1 MIKRT
6 LILWLFGSIIL
17 SSAASSLSDA
27 SVQNNQECAEN
38 SQYFQKVDS
47 FLDSLNDK
55 TKRTEC
61 VRDITRTVEEKIFN
75 FTQIKHFIFY
85 ILKLFIIVLL
95 YFVLKRVGLKI
106 TSYHIDLLH
115 KRQQQNISK
124 NIDVSE
130 NLSIIET
137 FTTLFTS
144 IFTWILRIIFTL
156 MFMTALGINV
166 SPLIYGVSFLGLGIS
181 FASQSVI
188 KDFINGILIV
198 MDGSIAVG
206 EIIETGSHKGVVEQ
220 ITLRSLSLRYNSGA
234 LVVIP
239 FSEVSDVINYSRT
252 FSKVRAEF
260 IISANQDM
268 TPVRAALNDA
278 FEDFKKVYGSMVL
291 ENTLYSGI
299 SHATEHGSHVYAI
312 FKAKPD
318 PLSRLKS
325 FFHTCIHEQMMKH
338 NIQRIDGGNEY
349 LVLPSSSLPAG

>member
-1 MIKRT
+1 MLMLWFLCSIT
-6 LILWLFGSIIL
+6 LA
-17 SSAASSLSDA
+17 SAASSVSD
-27 SVQNNQECAEN
+27 SSIQHNSEPSEN

-61 VRDITRTVEEKIFN
+61 VREITRTVEENFFN
-75 FTQIKHFIFY
+75 VTQFKHFIFY
-85 ILKLFIIVLL
+85 ILKLLLIVLL
-95 YFVLKRVGLKI
+95 YFALKRLGLKI
-106 TSYHIDLLH
+106 TSYQINLLH
-115 KRQQQNISK
+115 KRQQQNISN
-124 NIDVSE
+124 NIDISE

-144 IFTWILRIIFTL
+144 IFTWILRIVFVL
-156 MFMTALGINV
+156 MFMTALGVNV

-206 EIIETGSHKGVVEQ
+206 EIVQTGSHKGVVEQ

-252 FSKVRAEF
+252 FSKVKAEF
-260 IISANQDM
+260 IISAEQDM
-268 TPVRAALNDA
+268 ATVRIALNDA
-278 FEDFKKVYGSMVL
+278 FDDFKKTYKTMIL
-291 ENTLYSGI
+291 EDKLYSGV
-299 SHATEHGSHVYAI
+299 SRATEHGSHIYAI

-318 PLSRLKS
+318 PIGALKS
-325 FFHTCIHEQMMKH
+325 FFHTCIHEQMIKH

-349 LVLPSSSLPAG
+349 LVFQKGEK